1 MGRLGRA
8 GAQAERR
15 ARANPAGGGS
25 SLGEITFL
33 PLSVTRMRLWQLV
46 VAGHVAA
53 LSESS
58 NAEAAVTN
66 LPLREH

>member
-1 MGRLGRA
+1 L
-8 GAQAERR
+8 
-15 ARANPAGGGS
+15 
-25 SLGEITFL
+25 LGEITFL